1 MDRLMKPSH
10 MDRIADRLT
19 ARLTGHRAER
29 GQSETGRGWHAETDG
44 QTVRQIDRWF
54 FNLRVKKGKN
64 LAFTGRTNRLAG
76 GHID

>member
-29 GQSETGRGWHAETDG
+29 GQSETGRDRWTDG
-44 QTVRQIDRWF
+44 QTDRQMV
-54 FNLRVKKGKN
+54 LQSEGKKGKN